1 MPKSTKGPM
10 WRSEAKYNHS
20 DLISS
25 LSSVANP
32 QPLKEILLP
41 RSLDL
46 NISFEI
52 KYRR

>member
-1 MPKSTKGPM
+1 MAKSTKSPVWPSQAKSGH
-10 WRSEAKYNHS
+10 SE
-20 DLISS
+20 LIGG
-25 LSSVANP
+25 LSSVIRP
-32 QPLKEILLP
+32 QPVKEILFP

>member
-1 MPKSTKGPM
+1 MPKSTQSPT
-10 WRSEAKYNHS
+10 WLSQAKHNHS
-20 DLISS
+20 GLIGG
-25 LSSVANP
+25 LSSVVPA
-32 QPLKEILLP
+32 QPVKELLLP

>member
-1 MPKSTKGPM
+1 MANSTKSHTWP
-10 WRSEAKYNHS
+10 SQAKSSHS
-20 DLISS
+20 DLIGG
-25 LSSVANP
+25 LSSVIRP
-32 QPLKEILLP
+32 QPLKEILFP

>member
-1 MPKSTKGPM
+1 MPKNTKSPT
-10 WRSEAKYNHS
+10 WLSQAKNNRSG
-20 DLISS
+20 LIGS
-25 LSSVANP
+25 LPSVTSP
-32 QPLKEILLP
+32 LPLKQMLLP

>member
-1 MPKSTKGPM
+1 MAKSTKNPA
-10 WRSEAKYNHS
+10 WPSQAKSGHN
-20 DLISS
+20 DLIGG
-25 LSSVANP
+25 LSSVIRT
-32 QPLKEILLP
+32 QPLKEILFP

>member
-1 MPKSTKGPM
+1 MQKTTKQTTWPSKSK
-10 WRSEAKYNHS
+10 SS
-20 DLISS
+20 DSDFIGS
-25 LSSVANP
+25 LTSVITP
-32 QPLKEILLP
+32 QPLKELLFP

>member
-1 MPKSTKGPM
+1 MTKSTKSPAWPSQGK
-10 WRSEAKYNHS
+10 SSHS
-20 DLISS
+20 DLIGG
-25 LSSVANP
+25 LSSVIRP
-32 QPLKEILLP
+32 QPLKEILFP